1 MAPWLHVFNRA
12 YDAGPYRR
20 GALDYASPPR
30 PTLSDADYAWA
41 RQRLE
46 AK

>member
-1 MAPWLHVFNRA
+1 MDPWQHVFNRA

-20 GALDYASPPR
+20 GALDYASPPH